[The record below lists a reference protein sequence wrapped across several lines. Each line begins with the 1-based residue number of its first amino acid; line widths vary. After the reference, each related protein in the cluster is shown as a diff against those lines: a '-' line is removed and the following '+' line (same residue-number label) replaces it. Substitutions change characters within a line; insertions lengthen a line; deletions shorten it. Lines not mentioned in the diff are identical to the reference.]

1 MDILF
6 WKLYLTCLFSKF
18 ECVVI
23 SIVILL
29 LKEKKEKK
37 SNTVFS

>member
-18 ECVVI
+18 ECIVI

-29 LKEKKEKK
+29 LKKKGIEH
-37 SNTVFS
+37 SFPID